1 MTIGSGRDV
10 DITVQG
16 TGVEPLHCHI
26 DNANGVVTLHPIAEM
41 TSVDGLK
48 VTSATRLTQGQYRY
62 PTPLGFASVAAQCIM
77 VPGARVYTVCRA
89 TLFYLTNILRY
100 FLCADASSMNL
111 NR

>member
-1 MTIGSGRDV
+1 VTIGSGRDV

-48 VTSATRLTQGQYRY
+48 VTSATRLTQG
-62 PTPLGFASVAAQCIM
+62 
-77 VPGARVYTVCRA
+77 
-89 TLFYLTNILRY
+89 
-100 FLCADASSMNL
+100 
-111 NR
+111 

>member
-26 DNANGVVTLHPIAEM
+26 DNVNGVVTLLPIAEM

-48 VTSATRLTQGQYRY
+48 VTSATRLTQGQCNF
-62 PTPLGFASVAAQCIM
+62 PTPLGPASCTAQCVM
-77 VPGARVYTVCRA
+77 VPGASVLYVQRH
-89 TLFYLTNILRY
+89 Y
-100 FLCADASSMNL
+100 FI
-111 NR
+111 